1 MERMMLLLYKLI
13 LNIEDRA
20 VRRDLSNPY
29 EMHRTTA
36 RAFAL
41 PGDEAVQSYLWRLEA
56 TTADAIPYLLVQSAS
71 PARWDAL
78 PHGYLLSLQERS
90 WNPELVL
97 TPGRRVA
104 FRIRANPTVSRVP
117 IGASHDASDGQS
129 GRGRR
134 KRIGLRRE
142 AEQLQWM
149 HRQAQRLGLANVEA
163 SVSQSEQLRFRKRDT
178 TLTLV
183 SAQFDGTAAV
193 DDPHALVA
201 GLRSGIGHG
210 RSFGHG
216 LISLAPLKL

>member
-1 MERMMLLLYKLI
+1 MLFLYKLI

-41 PGDEAVQSYLWRLEA
+41 PNEETVQPYLWRLEA
-56 TTADAIPYLLVQSAS
+56 TAAEAIPYLLVQSAD

-78 PHGYLLSLQERS
+78 PHGYLLGWQERS

-97 TPGRRVA
+97 TPGRRVV
-104 FRIRANPTVSRVP
+104 FRIRANPTVNRVP
-117 IGASHDASDGQS
+117 TGANYDASSDGQT

-142 AEQLQWM
+142 VEQLQWM
-149 HRQAQRLGLANVEA
+149 HRQAHRLGLDNVEA
-163 SVSQSEQLRFRKRDT
+163 SVSQSEQLRFRKRDS

-183 SAQFDGTAAV
+183 SAQFDGTAV
-193 DDPHALVA
+193 VLDPQALLA

-216 LISLAPLKL
+216 LVSLAPLRF